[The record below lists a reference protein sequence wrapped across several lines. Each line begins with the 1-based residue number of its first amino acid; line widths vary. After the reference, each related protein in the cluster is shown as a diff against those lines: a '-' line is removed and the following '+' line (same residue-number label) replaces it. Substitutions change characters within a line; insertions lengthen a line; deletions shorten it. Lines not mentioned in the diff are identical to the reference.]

1 LHQSSPWD
9 PLHLLALPDRRFL
22 VDPLRLAILLDLVNL
37 PDPLNPWHLLDLVN
51 PWHLPVLLALSRR
64 WFQLL
69 SDPSRQSNPLLPSRL
84 QLLQDLPAQSLQS
97 IPHQLRL
104 PDLLDLADQLRR
116 LLQLPSDLSRQLNPL
131 HP

>member
-1 LHQSSPWD
+1 M
-9 PLHLLALPDRRFL
+9 
-22 VDPLRLAILLDLVNL
+22 DPLRLAILPDLVNL
-37 PDPLNPWHLLDLVN
+37 PDPLNPWHLLDLVD

-84 QLLQDLPAQSLQS
+84 QLPQDLPAQSRQS
-97 IPHQLRL
+97 APYQLRL